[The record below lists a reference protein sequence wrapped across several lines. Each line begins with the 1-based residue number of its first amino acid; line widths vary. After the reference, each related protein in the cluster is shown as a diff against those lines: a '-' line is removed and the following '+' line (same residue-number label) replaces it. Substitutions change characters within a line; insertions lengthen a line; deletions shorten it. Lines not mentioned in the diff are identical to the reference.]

1 VLNGTYIFNYSSQRE
16 PIDPGQYTV
25 YCLIRDENS
34 TEAPL
39 LITGVS
45 QRQYIAYVSE
55 LIMI

>member
-1 VLNGTYIFNYSSQRE
+1 MGRIYLTIHHRE
-16 PIDPGQYTV
+16 SPLIRGQYTV

-39 LITGVS
+39 LITGVN
-45 QRQYIAYVSE
+45 QRQYIVYASE